1 MKLCEHGCR
10 RYRCNDCKNSK
21 DCKRS
26 KCIDCEKKYDK
37 ELRLSK
43 TT

>member
-1 MKLCEHGCR
+1 MCKVEKDVEN
-10 RYRCNDCKNSK
+10 YYISKNSK
-21 DCKRS
+21 DGKKS
-26 KCIDCEKKYDK
+26 KCIDCDKKYDK